1 LSSKN
6 WGSLPTQPT
15 DRKNTYSKRKKTP
28 ETPKMLCWRRRVCVP
43 HFSIFVVN
51 SKLSAIFLSTQRFD
65 HPSEQQLDFNEKLRL
80 IMQNLVMVLATRILS
95 VSLKDLRE
103 STRTFQN
110 KILLT
115 SEPQTWVN
123 MGQPY

>member
-1 LSSKN
+1 
-6 WGSLPTQPT
+6 
-15 DRKNTYSKRKKTP
+15 
-28 ETPKMLCWRRRVCVP
+28 
-43 HFSIFVVN
+43 
-51 SKLSAIFLSTQRFD
+51 LSAIFLSTQRFD